1 MGQIANQ
8 AIMEMIFNAKEK
20 IKVKRERK
28 QETKK
33 TEKKA
38 TEKKN
43 P

>member
-8 AIMEMIFNAKEK
+8 ALMEMIFKAKEK
-20 IKVKRERK
+20 MKARRERK

-33 TEKKA
+33 K
-38 TEKKN
+38 EKKN

>member
-8 AIMEMIFNAKEK
+8 AFMEMIFKAKEK
-20 IKVKRERK
+20 IKERRERK

-33 TEKKA
+33 K
-38 TEKKN
+38 EKKN

>member
-8 AIMEMIFNAKEK
+8 ALMEMIFKAKEK
-20 IKVKRERK
+20 IAAKRKRK

-33 TEKKA
+33 K
-38 TEKKN
+38 EKKN